1 MPTPQ
6 GVGFPVFAVGHIFSS
21 ETYVTAPFRG
31 GKENM
36 AMHETEDLMPIEI
49 AGCVKKCA
57 TTNKHDVL
65 QAYREMDMVLKG
77 CLKNNIIQE
86 GYTVDLDTED
96 GSRIKLTAT
105 PERTLFDYSFPLPVR
120 EENKL
125 PEWMPIIDGD
135 TPIESA
141 EESLASI
148 AGCYTGSFGIGSPC
162 PPDVHQ
168 MICGLQAGQTLSYAG
183 AVDARFSEGRN
194 MPLLYCLKR
203 DENGL
208 YIQKCRDVTMDDPGF
223 KVFASEVLKPEFV
236 EYNDRMKIQEIYNAI
251 KSPLTDNVFA
261 RRLEVEKDGDPRE
274 LIDSMVKSSIDVK
287 GATGAIAIGKDR
299 FIVASGKEEAD
310 INIYT
315 MEGELVDKK
324 SLALYSAWTRSHP
337 VMIALPIKDDVTKV
351 TSPYEHLYNEAVFMQ
366 EFETLLINKNY
377 EQAAMKLGDY
387 CAEFGTDAV
396 VRLTNAD
403 AEPNEFRF
411 MYTKKTGN
419 HIDTCIILKEEGKDL
434 DSPAASIKTVTV
446 KSLAKDLEEAFRD
459 AEIFKAEKEI
469 PLARRHDSV
478 LTNELGVTLTLD
490 GMQRLRGVNTRSDT
504 ERVFMNTANRYYDG
518 TKETPH
524 IDRAAEYFDRMADG
538 ESR

>member
-1 MPTPQ
+1 
-6 GVGFPVFAVGHIFSS
+6 
-21 ETYVTAPFRG
+21 
-31 GKENM
+31 
-36 AMHETEDLMPIEI
+36 MHETEDLMPTEI

-57 TTNKHDVL
+57 TTNKHDVT
-65 QAYREMDMVLKG
+65 QAYMEMDMVLKG
-77 CLKNNIIQE
+77 CLKNNIIKE

-105 PERTLFDYSFPLPVR
+105 PERTLFDYSFPAPIR
-120 EENKL
+120 EDRDL
-125 PEWMPIIDGD
+125 PEWMPIVDRD
-135 TPIESA
+135 TPA
-141 EESLASI
+141 EEAEEMLASI

-168 MICGLQAGQTLSYAG
+168 MICGLQTGQTLSYAG
-183 AVDARFSEGRN
+183 AVDTRFSEGRN
-194 MPLLYCLKR
+194 MPLLYCVKR
-203 DENGL
+203 DEGGL

-223 KVFASEVLKPEFV
+223 EGFTRDVLKPEYIEF
-236 EYNDRMKIQEIYNAI
+236 NDRTKIQEIYNTI

-261 RRLEVEKDGDPRE
+261 RRLEVEKDGDPRKV
-274 LIDSMVKSSIDVK
+274 IDTMIRSALGVS
-287 GATGAIAIGKDR
+287 GATGAIAIGKDK
-299 FIVASGKEEAD
+299 FIASHGKEGGD
-310 INIYT
+310 LNIYN
-315 MEGELVDKK
+315 MQGELVDKK
-324 SLALYSAWTRSHP
+324 DLALYSAWTRSRP
-337 VMIALPIKDDVTKV
+337 VMINLPIREDVTKF

-366 EFETLLINKNY
+366 EFENFLINKNY

-387 CAEFGTDAV
+387 CAEYGTDAV
-396 VRLTNAD
+396 VQLTNKE
-403 AEPNEFRF
+403 AESNEYRF

-478 LTNELGVTLTLD
+478 LTNELGATLTLD
-490 GMQRLRGVNTRSDT
+490 GLLRLKGPRTRTDT

-524 IDRAAEYFDRMADG
+524 IDRAAELFDRASDA
-538 ESR
+538 ETR